1 MENFTY
7 KDGELFAEEVALAE
21 IADQYG
27 TPCYIYS
34 KAAIEENY
42 LAYEQAAG
50 DHPHLICYAVK
61 ANSNLAVL
69 RLLAQIGAGFDIVS
83 GGELTRVLTAGG
95 DPDKIIFSGVGKT
108 EKEIEH
114 ALQVGI
120 HCFNVESLAELDRI
134 NRLAT
139 RSGFNAPVSLRV
151 NPDVDAGTHPY
162 ISTGLKE
169 NKFGIDTSDALMVY
183 QHAIALSNIDVV
195 GIDCHIGSQLTELA
209 PFLDALD
216 RLLVLVDKLSEA
228 GIQLQHID
236 IGGGL
241 GVTYQSE
248 TPPTP
253 ASLIEAVLKKLSERK
268 LRLLMEPGRSI
279 VADAG
284 LLLVRVEYLKHSPHK
299 NFAIV
304 DGAMNDL
311 LRPAL
316 YSAWQEIIP
325 ATLTDTKD
333 SAIYDVV
340 GPVCESG
347 DFLGKDRRLAVLPGD
362 LLAIRTSGA
371 YSFVMSSNYNS
382 RNRAAE
388 VMVDGH
394 QNHLIRQR
402 ENLDDQLKLEKMLPE

>member
-1 MENFTY
+1 MNFIRLRKNNLSVDNISALSVVKRNQTPFY
-7 KDGELFAEEVALAE
+7 LYSLFQLKKNFYTFINTFKKVKPLVCFSVKSNSNMTLLKELKKMGSGADVVSIGELL
-21 IADQYG
+21 
-27 TPCYIYS
+27 
-34 KAAIEENY
+34 KATK
-42 LAYEQAAG
+42 AG
-50 DHPHLICYAVK
+50 INPK
-61 ANSNLAVL
+61 K
-69 RLLAQIGAGFDIVS
+69 IV
-83 GGELTRVLTAGG
+83 
-95 DPDKIIFSGVGKT
+95 FSGVGKT
-108 EKEIEH
+108 EKEIEQ
-114 ALQVGI
+114 ALHVGI
-120 HCFNVESLAELDRI
+120 HCFNVESLPELDRI
-134 NRLAT
+134 NRLAAS
-139 RSGFNAPVSLRV
+139 SGLNAPVSPRI

-248 TPPTP
+248 TPPAP
-253 ASLIEAVLKKLSERK
+253 ASLIEAVLKKLSGRK